1 MVFDNVNTSN
11 DFMDCSKLSL
21 KTLEFQLRDNRHR
34 LIKLHSS
41 TVSFS
46 LIFDVLNLNS

>member
-1 MVFDNVNTSN
+1 MIFVNVNTAN
-11 DFMDCSKLSL
+11 EFMDCSKLSL
-21 KTLEFQLRDNRHR
+21 KALEFQLRDNRHR
-34 LIKLHSS
+34 LMKLHSS